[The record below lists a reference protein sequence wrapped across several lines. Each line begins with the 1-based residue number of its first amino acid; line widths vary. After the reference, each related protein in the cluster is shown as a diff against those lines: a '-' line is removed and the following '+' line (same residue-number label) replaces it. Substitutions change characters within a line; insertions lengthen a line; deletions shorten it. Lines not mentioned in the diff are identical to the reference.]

1 MATGLSKL
9 KHLNLTG
16 GEYMETYDKISVN
29 PADYEGKSVLIIGK
43 GNSAFET
50 ALAIYGSTNFVHMV
64 SRDRIRLSWE
74 THYVGDLR

>member
-1 MATGLSKL
+1 MATGLPNVKV
-9 KHLNLTG
+9 LNLTG
-16 GEYMETYDKISVN
+16 VEYTESYDKISTN

-50 ALAIYGSTNFVHMV
+50 AMSIYGETNFVHMV
-64 SRDRIRLSWE
+64 SRGRIRLSWE